1 MTVSR
6 RVFCAPLAH
15 STVLAVA
22 SLIGACTIGYTTV
35 WIQVAAGLA
44 VVFDGV
50 WILMV
55 SIYLWRDPAL
65 TAP

>member
-1 MTVSR
+1 MITV
-6 RVFCAPLAH
+6 
-15 STVLAVA
+15 
-22 SLIGACTIGYTTV
+22 
-35 WIQVAAGLA
+35 VAALA
-44 VVFDGV
+44 AILDGV